1 MKQKNIVNIISKMK
15 NLLRH
20 DVEFREYYDN
30 KLFSNSLIN
39 NNSNLVNQGYIYS
52 HKKFPEIKE

>member
-39 NNSNLVNQGYIYS
+39 NNIKYS
-52 HKKFPEIKE
+52 Y